1 MIETARIL
9 RENNAEIMKIWQNQ
23 VVQEV
28 IASKESDSIALYN
41 HLPDLINDIAK
52 LMIRYDK
59 MKDVSKDKKY
69 IEILKSSEIHGKQRA
84 ITAHYTVEQIVH
96 EYIIFHRTLSE
107 FLISH
112 NGYNE
117 KISDLLKYVIETSIL
132 KSVGS
137 FSRSIQDMQEKL
149 IGTVAHD
156 IRNPLS
162 AAQLSLEMME
172 QDKTGKWAE
181 KTRIAAQRGVKKAI
195 SLIEG
200 LMDGITIKAGEGMM
214 LNFENTDL
222 LKDIKWVHAESKDVY
237 TNDIKLDCKVEK
249 IEGIFDSTAIKR
261 LLENLI
267 GNAVKY
273 GDKKKP
279 ITISIED
286 EEDAVAIKV
295 HNWGNPIP
303 LSKQQQIFKFMGSAK
318 RGKKSVSGSWGMGL
332 TLTQIVAEAHGGD
345 INLVSDEKTGT
356 TFTVNLIKQFNE
368 VGKKRAKLTF
378 VLENIY
384 PIKGLLGRTKTV

>member
-1 MIETARIL
+1 MIETSRIL
-9 RENNAEIMKIWQNQ
+9 RENNAEIMKIWRNQ

-28 IASKESDSIALYN
+28 LASKESDKIVLYN

-52 LMIRYDK
+52 LMIRFDK
-59 MKDVSKDKKY
+59 MKDFSKDKKY
-69 IEILKSSEIHGKQRA
+69 KEILKSSIDHGKQRSN
-84 ITAHYTVEQIVH
+84 TAYYTVEQIVH

-112 NGYNE
+112 LGYNE
-117 KISDLLKYVIETSIL
+117 NVSDLLKYVIETSIL

-149 IGTVAHD
+149 IGTLAHD
-156 IRNPLS
+156 IRNPLA

-222 LKDIKWVHAESKDVY
+222 LKDIKWVHAESNEVY

-273 GDKKKP
+273 GDKEKQ
-279 ITISIED
+279 ITISIID
-286 EEDAVAIKV
+286 EKEAVVIKV
-295 HNWGNPIP
+295 HNYGKPIP
-303 LSKQQQIFKFMGSAK
+303 EAK
-318 RGKKSVSGSWGMGL
+318 
-332 TLTQIVAEAHGGD
+332 A
-345 INLVSDEKTGT
+345 GT
-356 TFTVNLIKQFNE
+356 DF
-368 VGKKRAKLTF
+368 
-378 VLENIY
+378 
-384 PIKGLLGRTKTV
+384 

>member
-1 MIETARIL
+1 MIKTAIIL
-9 RENNAEIMKIWQNQ
+9 RENNAEIMKIWRNQ

-28 IASKESDSIALYN
+28 LASKESDSIVLYN
-41 HLPDLINDIAK
+41 HLPVLINDIAK
-52 LMIRYDK
+52 LMIRFDK

-69 IEILKSSEIHGKQRA
+69 KEILKSSVDHGKQRSN
-84 ITAHYTVEQIVH
+84 TAYYTAEQIVH
-96 EYIIFHRTLSE
+96 EYIILHRTLSE
-107 FLISH
+107 FIISH

-117 KISDLLKYVIETSIL
+117 NVSDLLKYVIETSML

-149 IGTVAHD
+149 IGTLAHD
-156 IRNPLS
+156 IRNPLA

-181 KTRIAAQRGVKKAI
+181 KTRIAAQRGLKKAI

-222 LKDIKWVHAESKDVY
+222 LKDIKRVHAESKEVY

-273 GDKKKP
+273 GDKEKQ
-279 ITISIED
+279 INISIID
-286 EEDAVAIKV
+286 EKEAVLIKV
-295 HNWGNPIP
+295 HNYGKPIP
-303 LSKQQQIFKFMGSAK
+303 ESKQAQIFKFMGSAEK
-318 RGKKSVSGSWGMGL
+318 DQNSVLKSWGMGL
-332 TLTQIVAEAHGGD
+332 SLTQIVAEAHGGD
-345 INLVSDEKTGT
+345 VNLISDEKTGT

-368 VGKKRAKLTF
+368 PGKRRAKLTF
-378 VLENIY
+378 VIESI
-384 PIKGLLGRTKTV
+384 

>member
-1 MIETARIL
+1 MLIKTARIL
-9 RENNAEIMKIWQNQ
+9 RENNAEIMKIWRDN

-28 IASKESDSIALYN
+28 LASKESDSIVLYN
-41 HLPDLINDIAK
+41 HLPILINDIAK
-52 LMIRYDK
+52 LMIRFDK

-69 IEILKSSEIHGKQRA
+69 KEILKSSVDHGKQRSN
-84 ITAHYTVEQIVH
+84 TAYYTVEQIVH
-96 EYIIFHRTLSE
+96 EYIILHRTLSE
-107 FLISH
+107 FIISH

-117 KISDLLKYVIETSIL
+117 NVSDLLKYVIETSIL

-137 FSRSIQDMQEKL
+137 FSRSIQNMQEKL
-149 IGTVAHD
+149 IGTLAHD
-156 IRNPLS
+156 IRNPLA

-181 KTRIAAQRGVKKAI
+181 KTRIAAQRGLKKAI

-222 LKDIKWVHAESKDVY
+222 LKDIKWVHAESKEVY

-273 GDKKKP
+273 GDKEKQ
-279 ITISIED
+279 ITISIIDQKE
-286 EEDAVAIKV
+286 AVVIKV
-295 HNWGNPIP
+295 HNYGKPIP
-303 LSKQQQIFKFMGSAK
+303 EAKQAQIFKFMGSAEK
-318 RGKKSVSGSWGMGL
+318 DQNSVLGSWGMGL
-332 TLTQIVAEAHGGD
+332 SLTQIVAEAHGGD
-345 INLVSDEKTGT
+345 INLISDEKTGT

-368 VGKKRAKLTF
+368 PGKRRAKLTF
-378 VLENIY
+378 VIESI
-384 PIKGLLGRTKTV
+384 